1 MATLNQYDIGGAAMQ
16 GFQQGRA
23 IRNQNQL
30 NQLASQAY
38 STAPEGQNALLG
50 QIAQISPQAA
60 AAQQQQFQQG
70 EDRTADQLRGLV
82 RFIDDARATGDEKR
96 VNAAL
101 QSAGPFIQKLTGRA
115 PPTQWTEDFTPG
127 WEQLRAKVAMLT
139 PQGQLVEPTGFR
151 EIDMK
156 LKAAGYQPGSPEYQ
170 EGMRIATGQQGRAAT
185 GGFGFEQVRGPDG
198 MMRIQRTNPRTGAV
212 EIYDEQTGD
221 FTPVG
226 GGAPINGGSPQASAA
241 IGSDHIANFQ
251 GLAGA
256 FPGTQITSLNRSQA
270 DNARVGGV
278 SNSQHLRGTAG
289 DFVVPA
295 PQRQAF
301 MAQARS
307 LGYEAIDEGDHIHL
321 ELPPGSQVAQAG
333 GNQFQNTRAVTNRLA
348 VGRSPEQEAAAVT
361 AAREGAEL
369 SFLPER
375 GRLENQAALDRAAG
389 LQRLE
394 GAAETMSSAPGAIA
408 TIQQSIDSI
417 DALLNSDNLG
427 SIVGLGYVNPLN
439 QIPGSAGRGLIARAD
454 QVGGQAFLAAFNQ
467 LKGGGAITEKE
478 GEAATRAMARLDR
491 TQNEADY
498 RAALRDLKS
507 AVTPAIQRQREALS
521 RAQQTVGGVSTSA
534 PVQRARNPQTGEVL
548 ELRNGQWVPA
558 R

>member
-1 MATLNQYDIGGAAMQ
+1 MAELRQYDIAGAAMQ

-115 PPTQWTEDFTPG
+115 PPTQWTEDFNPG
-127 WEQLRAKVAMLT
+127 WEQLKAQVAM
-139 PQGQLVEPTGFR
+139 
-151 EIDMK
+151 
-156 LKAAGYQPGSPEYQ
+156 YGSPASAASGVQSTYVDG
-170 EGMRIATGQQGRAAT
+170 EGNRVAIMRDGSTQILGKNDTGATQQT
-185 GGFGFEQVRGPDG
+185 ISINGPDG
-198 MMRIQRTNPRTGAV
+198 RPAQYTFDRRTGNYVPAGAGMAAQAQPAAQAPTFAQGQGQQAIDQIAASANAMIAQGIPEAQVEAWAASQLGGGQVSDGIPAGNQLRTTQTIVGNPSQFVGQSSAEKAEAEARARAGV
-212 EIYDEQTGD
+212 EIET
-221 FTPVG
+221 
-226 GGAPINGGSPQASAA
+226 APILQD
-241 IGSDHIANFQ
+241 IKTQ
-251 GLAGA
+251 G
-256 FPGTQITSLNRSQA
+256 
-270 DNARVGGV
+270 D
-278 SNSQHLRGTAG
+278 
-289 DFVVPA
+289 
-295 PQRQAF
+295 
-301 MAQARS
+301 
-307 LGYEAIDEGDHIHL
+307 
-321 ELPPGSQVAQAG
+321 
-333 GNQFQNTRAVTNRLA
+333 
-348 VGRSPEQEAAAVT
+348 
-361 AAREGAEL
+361 
-369 SFLPER
+369 
-375 GRLENQAALDRAAG
+375 LDRAAG

-394 GAAETMSSAPGAIA
+394 GAAETLSSAPGAIA

-491 TQNEADY
+491 TQSEADY
-498 RAALRDLKS
+498 RAALRDLK
-507 AVTPAIQRQREALS
+507 AAIAPAIQRQREALS
-521 RAQQTVGGVSTSA
+521 RAQQTVGGGATSA

>member
-1 MATLNQYDIGGAAMQ
+1 MTEIYNA
-16 GFQQGRA
+16 FSQGRQA
-23 IRNQNQL
+23 GQQQRVNR
-30 NQLASQAY
+30 LAAQAY
-38 STAPEGQNALLG
+38 STPPEGQNALLG

-70 EDRTADQLRGLV
+70 EERTGNQLRGLV
-82 RFIDDARATGDEKR
+82 QYVNKARATNDLR
-96 VNAAL
+96 QVNAAL
-101 QSAGPFIQKLTGRA
+101 ASAGPFIQRLTGKA
-115 PPTQWTEDFTPG
+115 PPTEWTPEMDAG
-127 WEQLRAKVAMLT
+127 WAQLEAQVAMQT
-139 PQGQLVEPTGFR
+139 PQSQLVEPTGFR

-221 FTPVG
+221 FTPIG
-226 GGAPINGGSPQASAA
+226 GGAPINGSSPQPSAA
-241 IGSDHIANFQ
+241 IGSDHLSNFQ

-256 FPGTQITSLNRSQA
+256 FPGTQITSLNRSAA

-278 SNSQHLRGTAG
+278 ANSQHLRGTAG

-394 GAAETMSSAPGAIA
+394 NDAETVSSSPAAIA
-408 TIQQSIDSI
+408 TLQQSVDSI
-417 DALLNSDNLG
+417 DALLSDPNLD
-427 SIVGLGYVNPLN
+427 SIVGIGSINPLN
-439 QIPGSAGRGLIARAD
+439 LIPGTDARGLIARAD
-454 QVGGQAFLAAFNQ
+454 QIAGQSFLAAFNQ

-478 GEAATRAMARLDR
+478 GEAATKAMGRLDR
-491 TQNEADY
+491 SQSSSDY
-498 RAALRDLKS
+498 RAAMMDLK
-507 AVTPAIQRQREALS
+507 AAIMPAIRREQAKLA
-521 RAQQTVGGVSTSA
+521 RAQQSVGGGSTSA